1 MASAS
6 DFQQVFTQLRSI
18 LKKFERHL
26 EVQKDADRTYYLN
39 SKVLG
44 KNKKPVFFAAAQI
57 NKNYV
62 SYHLMPVHGCRDLV
76 ESMSPELR
84 ARMQGKACFNFTT
97 VDPELFKELARV
109 TKEGFDVFKKIGW
122 I

>member
-1 MASAS
+1 MASTS

-26 EVQKDADRTYYLN
+26 EVQTDADRTYYLN

-44 KNKKPVFFAAAQI
+44 KNKKPVFFAAARI

-62 SYHLMPVHGCRDLV
+62 SYHLMPVIQLPGSCREPV
-76 ESMSPELR
+76 SR
-84 ARMQGKACFNFTT
+84 AAC
-97 VDPELFKELARV
+97 PHAG
-109 TKEGFDVFKKIGW
+109 EGVLQFHQRGS
-122 I
+122 